1 MTKSVGVT
9 IILLI
14 SAALAVVD
22 AEVRPWSRGWLPH
35 CSVFA
40 SFRSLIAPSSSIPL
54 LCMRLSFVCMQVSAS
69 EMASIDY
76 EAMIGGELLPI
87 TNFVSV
93 VLQSHRFFDP
103 L

>member
-1 MTKSVGVT
+1 
-9 IILLI
+9 
-14 SAALAVVD
+14 
-22 AEVRPWSRGWLPH
+22 
-35 CSVFA
+35 
-40 SFRSLIAPSSSIPL
+40 
-54 LCMRLSFVCMQVSAS
+54 MQVSAS